1 MFVKIAAL
9 SCVLLLASACVT
21 SGYKS
26 IGYDREGASYNTS
39 RMNFTLTGDDR
50 GTCHVP
56 VKSRPYEQNG
66 KTHICG
72 YIHDPEQGGC
82 GGLGLMSED
91 LIHAWFSGA
100 KLILGGT
107 VISSASFL
115 DFRTRTSRIPCVATE
130 VDWRLEFQ
138 YDTARFK
145 GDFTSR
151 QY

>member
-1 MFVKIAAL
+1 MGSEMCIRD
-9 SCVLLLASACVT
+9 S
-21 SGYKS
+21 
-26 IGYDREGASYNTS
+26 
-39 RMNFTLTGDDR
+39 DR
-50 GTCHVP
+50 GTCHVL

-115 DFRTRTSRIPCVATE
+115 DFRTQTSRIPCVATE
-130 VDWRLEFQ
+130 VDWRPEFQ
-138 YDTARFK
+138 NDTARFK

>member
-1 MFVKIAAL
+1 
-9 SCVLLLASACVT
+9 
-21 SGYKS
+21 
-26 IGYDREGASYNTS
+26 
-39 RMNFTLTGDDR
+39 MNFTLTGDDR
-50 GTCHVP
+50 GTCHVL
-56 VKSRPYEQNG
+56 VKSRPYEQYG

-130 VDWRLEFQ
+130 VDWRPEFQ